1 MFQVFVAGSIGCAEQ
16 GLDCSASTYCIITS
30 SCMAVQDVGSGQNIA
45 LLDSCTC
52 MFNSLHQF
60 LILCSLKA
68 VMFVKLYFRTSDI
81 HLISLGSIRRS
92 FANEIDGMHSNR
104 TNIRRLLH
112 IKPSSISVL
121 LDRPFLGMSQWC
133 SWQRRCLV

>member
-1 MFQVFVAGSIGCAEQ
+1 MFKVFVAGFIGCAEQ

-81 HLISLGSIRRS
+81 YLISLVS
-92 FANEIDGMHSNR
+92 
-104 TNIRRLLH
+104 
-112 IKPSSISVL
+112 
-121 LDRPFLGMSQWC
+121 LDP
-133 SWQRRCLV
+133 